1 MNTLESSKAFR
12 YWALIL
18 QVKKHS
24 KHCRT
29 CNRCVEGFD
38 HHCRV
43 KLFGMYIL
51 VDFFKIFPFFECCC
65 LLGKIYNYK
74 GIYLIDANNWLL
86 ILFLLSFLFYFLF
99 FQWLNNCVGKRNYTT
114 FILLMIFVLLMVS
127 YFVFFSSL

>member
-1 MNTLESSKAFR
+1 VNTFR
-12 YWALIL
+12 VIQSIPLLL

-51 VDFFKIFPFFECCC
+51 VDFFFPFFECCC
-65 LLGKIYNYK
+65 LLGMICQA
-74 GIYLIDANNWLL
+74 IYLIDAIQLVVD
-86 ILFLLSFLFYFLF
+86 FVSSFLFL
-99 FQWLNNCVGKRNYTT
+99 QWLNNCVGKRNYTT

-127 YFVFFSSL
+127 CFVSFSSLKS